1 MKKLTLTISILLL
14 ALYSYAQGISAGV
27 KAGLNISNQNV
38 SWNGS
43 SIDTNAKAGVHLGGY
58 AVVMFAEKVGIQP
71 EIVFSMQGAK
81 YPDYDGKTIFNYL
94 NIPILARYSINEMFS
109 VHAGPQ
115 IGFLLT
121 AKSEDDGDKFDRKD
135 EFDGLDIGGAIGVG
149 VEWPSGINCGARYV
163 IGFSQI
169 SKDVDDNGEFKN
181 HVFQLYAAYKLF
193 DKNNNSE

>member
-27 KAGLNISNQNV
+27 KAGLNFSNQNV

-43 SIDTNAKAGVHLGGY
+43 SIDTKAKVGIHFGGY
-58 AVVMFAEKVGIQP
+58 AVVMLIENFGIQP
-71 EIVFSMQGAK
+71 EILFSMQGAK
-81 YPDYDGKTIFNYL
+81 YPDFDGKTVFNYL
-94 NIPILARYSINEMFS
+94 NIPILARYNINEMFS

-121 AKSEDDGDKFDRKD
+121 AKSEEGDGDKFDRKD
-135 EFDGLDIGGAIGVG
+135 EFDSIDIGGAIGVG

-181 HVFQLYAAYKLF
+181 NVFQLYAAYKLF
-193 DKNNNSE
+193 DKKE

>member
-43 SIDTNAKAGVHLGGY
+43 SIDTKAKAGIHLGGY
-58 AVVMFAEKVGIQP
+58 AVVMITENFGIQP
-71 EIVFSMQGAK
+71 EILFSMQGAK
-81 YPDYDGKTIFNYL
+81 YPDYDGKTMFNYL
-94 NIPILARYSINEMFS
+94 NIPILARYNINEMFS

-115 IGFLLT
+115 FGFLLT
-121 AKSEDDGDKFDRKD
+121 AKSEDNGDKSDRKD
-135 EFDGLDIGGAIGVG
+135 EFDGIDIGGAIGVG
-149 VEWPSGINCGARYV
+149 AEFPSGISCGARYV

-181 HVFQLYAAYKLF
+181 NVFQLYAAYKLY
-193 DKNNNSE
+193 DKKE

>member
-43 SIDTNAKAGVHLGGY
+43 SIDTKAKVGIHLGGY
-58 AVVMFAEKVGIQP
+58 AVIMLIENFGIQP
-71 EIVFSMQGAK
+71 EILFSMQGAK
-81 YPDYDGKTIFNYL
+81 YPDYDGKTMFNYL
-94 NIPILARYSINEMFS
+94 NIPILARYNINEMFS

-115 IGFLLT
+115 IGFLLS
-121 AKSEDDGDKFDRKD
+121 AKSEDNGDKIDRKD
-135 EFDGLDIGGAIGVG
+135 EFDGIDIGGAIGVNA
-149 VEWPSGINCGARYV
+149 EWPSGINCGIRYV

-169 SKDVDDNGEFKN
+169 SKDVEDLGEFKN
-181 HVFQLYAAYKLF
+181 NVFQLYAAYKLF
-193 DKNNNSE
+193 NKEE